1 MRDREDIDWGICTYI
16 YVYTHTHTEIERE
29 TYHTLGSVWRVYSL
43 LSKTVHIP
51 ARRRSEEWGQW
62 GSVRLVSVAE
72 RERERHTHSIH
83 IHIHVHVHVHPLALV
98 LAYI

>member
-1 MRDREDIDWGICTYI
+1 MYI
-16 YVYTHTHTEIERE
+16 YICIRTHTHGDRERE

-72 RERERHTHSIH
+72 REREREAHT
-83 IHIHVHVHVHPLALV
+83 
-98 LAYI
+98 